1 MKRDVFETKKQTN
14 IFETIMDDNSPP
26 VRVLIL
32 AKFLIIKLKKF
43 ILSRN
48 NTSFLGDVTLS
59 LLVENIDKKLGH
71 QRREMT

>member
-26 VRVLIL
+26 VLIL